1 MTKTKNQQDLQFQIN
16 QLRLDK
22 IVFAVDA
29 MLVCFTAFLLLVS
42 LPLLYTYVPNL
53 PQYTPAVLV
62 GIAVA
67 TSLFALIGNAL
78 RFKKLRQLE
87 QELNA

>member
-1 MTKTKNQQDLQFQIN
+1 MTKSQQDLQFQIS

-29 MLVCFTAFLLLVS
+29 LLLCFTVFLLLVS
-42 LPLLYTYVPNL
+42 LPLLYVYLPNL

-62 GIAVA
+62 AIAVA
-67 TSLFALIGNAL
+67 ASLGALLGNVRRYL
-78 RFKKLRQLE
+78 KVRRLE
-87 QELNA
+87 AELKA